1 MTNIIKIVAAVVDTT
16 QVTFYKQDGTTFN
29 MKQGDP
35 KLAAIIRQITPI
47 CARGE
52 VAEVDLDSFV
62 DDAAKTFTDY
72 EERSSGVVKF
82 FRIAKNK
89 LASFFGSAVAEV
101 VEPTVIGVV
110 STAPTPS
117 VVFMPVVVPKVTQ
130 MAAAIEEIMAHAK
143 PISAGIDR
151 AALESKGQEAETIV
165 AVMGNTVIP
174 DAHKLETQFKRSN
187 EQENTVGMQRF
198 MERVAATADKRSH
211 SVKDLMRF
219 MQRGDL
225 PVAEDGCI
233 VIYKVLLKKR
243 LPDHQEFSYVDC
255 HSKKVPQR
263 VGTYVHMDEN
273 MVDMNRR
280 NECSNGLHVA
290 RRAYIGG
297 FSGDVITIC
306 KVRPEDVIAVPE
318 YDANKMRV
326 CGYHIISELPQS
338 DYELLKANKPIASP
352 AGLKL
357 LAEAL
362 AGQHSA
368 ADTEVKITGNMG
380 NGILVK
386 ERLAPAPT
394 PEVVKQAVAM
404 PDVAPTVLET
414 ETPSYVP
421 EKVDVQALSAE
432 VSEVVA
438 TGKGRAEQ
446 AADLLDFW
454 KTAKGADKI
463 VQAKALRD
471 FKRSKKVGWDKLG
484 ITAKQA
490 EAVEKDA
497 TK

>member
-16 QVTFYKQDGTTFN
+16 QVTFYKQDGSTLN
-29 MKQGDP
+29 MLQGDP
-35 KLAAIIRQITPI
+35 RLATIIRQITPV

-52 VAEVDLDSFV
+52 VAEVDLDFFAY
-62 DDAAKTFTDY
+62 DTAKIFTDY
-72 EERSSGVVKF
+72 EYRSAGVVKF
-82 FRIAKNK
+82 FRVAKNK
-89 LASFFGSAVAEV
+89 LASFFSSVVEL
-101 VEPTVIGVV
+101 VEPTVIGLVDTTTLV
-110 STAPTPS
+110 PTPAA
-117 VVFMPVVVPKVTQ
+117 PKAITQ
-130 MAAAIEEIMAHAK
+130 IASAIEEIMAHAK
-143 PISAGIDR
+143 PVSAGIDR
-151 AALESKGQEAETIV
+151 AALEATDDTAETIV

-174 DAHKLETQFKRSN
+174 DAHKLESQFKRSN
-187 EQENTVGMQRF
+187 EQKHTVGMQNF
-198 MERVAATADKRSH
+198 MKRVAATADKRSH
-211 SVKDLMRF
+211 SVQDLMRF

-233 VIYKVLLKKR
+233 VIYKVLRKR
-243 LPDHQEFSYVDC
+243 VLSGHPKFTYVDC

-290 RRAYIGG
+290 RRAYIRG
-297 FSGDVITIC
+297 FSGDVVTIC

-318 YDANKMRV
+318 HDANKMRV
-326 CGYHIISELPQS
+326 CGYHILSELPES
-338 DYELLKANKPIASP
+338 DYALLKANKPIAS
-352 AGLKL
+352 AEGLQL

-380 NGILVK
+380 SSVVVTK
-386 ERLAPAPT
+386 RLAPT
-394 PEVVKQAVAM
+394 PKAAKQVEAM

-414 ETPSYVP
+414 EDPAHVA
-421 EKVDVQALSAE
+421 EKVNIRAVSAE

-446 AADLLDFW
+446 AQKYLDLW
-454 KTAKGADKI
+454 KSAKGQDKLSW
-463 VQAKALRD
+463 AKTLHD

-484 ITAKQA
+484 ITAAQA
-490 EAVEKDA
+490 QAIEKNA
-497 TK
+497 AK

>member
-29 MKQGDP
+29 MLQGDP
-35 KLAAIIRQITPI
+35 RLAQIIRQITPV

-52 VAEVDLDSFV
+52 VAEVDLDSF
-62 DDAAKTFTDY
+62 ANETAKIFTDY
-72 EERSSGVVKF
+72 ENRSSGVVKF

-89 LASFFGSAVAEV
+89 LASFFGSTAAEI
-101 VEPTVIGVV
+101 VEPTIIGSVGSTTAPTVV
-110 STAPTPS
+110 ST
-117 VVFMPVVVPKVTQ
+117 PVVTPEITQ
-130 MAAAIEEIMAHAK
+130 MAAAIEEIMAHAQ
-143 PISAGIDR
+143 PVSAGIDR
-151 AALESKGQEAETIV
+151 AALESTGHEAETIV
-165 AVMGNTVIP
+165 AVMGKTVIP
-174 DAHKLETQFKRSN
+174 DAHKLESQFKRSN

-198 MERVAATADKRSH
+198 MERVATVADKRSH

-233 VIYKVLLKKR
+233 VIYKVLLKR
-243 LPDHQEFSYVDC
+243 CLPKHQHFNYVDC
-255 HSKKVPQR
+255 HSQKVPQR
-263 VGTYVHMDEN
+263 VGTYVYMDES

-326 CGYHIISELPQS
+326 CGYHIISELPES
-338 DYELLKANKPIASP
+338 DYMLLKANKPIAST

-368 ADTEVKITGNMG
+368 ADTEVKITGNKG
-380 NGILVK
+380 NGILIK
-386 ERLAPAPT
+386 EHVTIT
-394 PEVVKQAVAM
+394 PEIIKPVEAM

-414 ETPSYVP
+414 EVPIYVP
-421 EKVDVQALSAE
+421 EKVNVQALAAE
-432 VSEVVA
+432 VYEVVV

-446 AADLLDFW
+446 AKELLDLW
-454 KTAKGADKI
+454 KAAKGADKATK
-463 VQAKALRD
+463 AKELRD

-490 EAVEKDA
+490 EAVEKNA
-497 TK
+497 AK